1 MLDYNKDKKLFLVK
15 RVFVPNKLLEH
26 RTGPLTGGGSSGG
39 ESDSPSEGSD
49 TENTANRG
57 QQSTESSDDIHY
69 WVPRVRLMFAA
80 ENPIVFAD
88 RVSSAY
94 QLREKTEALL
104 RYCTQTYM

>member
-39 ESDSPSEGSD
+39 ESDSPSDGSD
-49 TENTANRG
+49 TENTDNNRG
-57 QQSTESSDDIHY
+57 GQSTESSDDIHY

-80 ENPIVFAD
+80 ENPTVFAH

-104 RYCTQTYM
+104 R

>member
-15 RVFVPNKLLEH
+15 RVFVPNKLIEH
-26 RTGPLTGGGSSGG
+26 RTSPLTGGGSSGG
-39 ESDSPSEGSD
+39 ESDSPSDSSD
-49 TENTANRG
+49 TENTDNNRRG
-57 QQSTESSDDIHY
+57 QSTESSDDIHY

-104 RYCTQTYM
+104 R